1 MSSFFTDKISN
12 LEGPEMIFKIPNK
25 NLNIEIFGE
34 EHNTLL
40 PQKNIY
46 KELIKHKDFK
56 DALVLVEHSSLLCGL
71 NPGDD
76 DIFKEV
82 IKKSGSEFIFYK
94 CMKEK
99 HDNIICADN
108 RLEFNLFTRM
118 KEVQIQTSI
127 ESMIYTKK
135 INKETRDDMKYML
148 NFLLEKVKIFMDNE
162 DYYDDFSNTYK
173 DLMNIFIM
181 QMEIVDKI
189 SNMKIADLKKKDIL
203 VESKMTNY
211 QVSMV
216 TLLNMFLNIK
226 MLSSLTVDIN
236 MLNIINRV
244 LESKTHKYKNILIFT
259 GLNHGLRLFSSDL
272 LKKEENDLIFCE
284 RYKEKGFKFIA
295 EIFNGANI
303 TPISSFEQE
312 VKILTYF
319 KN

>member
-12 LEGPEMIFKIPNK
+12 LEGPEMIFKIPHE

-34 EHNTLL
+34 EHNTTL

-46 KELIKHKDFK
+46 KELIKHEDFK

-71 NPGDD
+71 NPGDN

-94 CMKEK
+94 YMKEK

-135 INKETRDDMKYML
+135 INKETRDDLKYIL
-148 NFLLEKVKIFMDNE
+148 NFLLEKVKIFMENNE
-162 DYYDDFSNTYK
+162 YYNDFIDIYK
-173 DLMNIFIM
+173 KYMDIFIRHM
-181 QMEIVDKI
+181 KIVQNI
-189 SNMKIADLKKKDIL
+189 SDMKIADLKKKDIL
-203 VESKMTNY
+203 GESKMNNY
-211 QVSMV
+211 QIGMM
-216 TLLNMFLNIK
+216 TLLNMFMNIK

-236 MLNIINRV
+236 ILNIINRV
-244 LESKTHKYKNILIFT
+244 IESKTPEYKNILIFT

-272 LKKEENDLIFCE
+272 LKKEENDLIFCDS
-284 RYKEKGFKFIA
+284 YKEKGFEFIA
-295 EIFNGANI
+295 GVFKRANI